1 MGVES
6 PELDEESRSKNVAW
20 LTLLLERRISTVA
33 GVLVVLGGLLAGAAH
48 ADPIDD
54 YIALQMRRQQVPGLS
69 LAVVQ
74 DGRVVKLQG
83 YGFADLELE
92 VPVTPDTV
100 FEIGS
105 ITKQFV
111 AAAIMT
117 LVEQG
122 KINLDEPASS
132 YLSDLP
138 PVWHEVTVRQLLTHT
153 SGIPDFE
160 EILGYG
166 AYRIPTTAQQLIAV
180 AAAKPMDF
188 APGAQWHY
196 SNTGYYLL
204 GLIIEKV
211 SGVPY
216 VTLIEKRILEPAGM
230 TRTRSSVPTEIIAG
244 RASGYALEE
253 RRIANRDAIQP
264 TAVGGAGDLVST
276 TGDLVKWN
284 AMLDAQ
290 SVLATDSYA
299 KMWANQALADGSPS
313 GYGFGW
319 FVSPVRGHRA
329 QEHSGG
335 TAGFSS
341 DILRLPEDRVTVV
354 VLTNSYDA
362 NPVGIARHIAAQFVP
377 SLVYTKIT
385 DTKPPLTRN
394 VFDYYS
400 HRLDPEVYARNLSP
414 EFLEKTRPRW
424 SKGHEFYRSLGPPL
438 GIERVQRDSGD
449 AASSYRY
456 RVRYAETALIV
467 VATIDGKGRIT
478 NLAGAEE

>member
-1 MGVES
+1 MT
-6 PELDEESRSKNVAW
+6 R
-20 LTLLLERRISTVA
+20 LTRLLERRISALA
-33 GVLVVLGGLLAGAAH
+33 GVLVALGGLLAGTAH
-48 ADPIDD
+48 ADLVDD
-54 YIALQMRRQQVPGLS
+54 YVAAQMRRQQVPGLS

-74 DGRVVKLQG
+74 DGRVVKQQG
-83 YGFADLELE
+83 YGFADLELK
-92 VPVTPDTV
+92 VPVTPETV

-111 AAAIMT
+111 AAALMT
-117 LVEQG
+117 LVEEG
-122 KINLDEPASS
+122 KINLDEPASR

-138 PVWHEVTVRQLLTHT
+138 PAWHAVTVRQLLTHT

-166 AYRIPTTAQQLIAV
+166 AYRTPTTAPQLIAV

-188 APGAQWHY
+188 PPGAQWHY

-211 SGVPY
+211 SGAPY
-216 VTLIEKRILEPAGM
+216 VTLIENRILEPAGM

-244 RASGYALEE
+244 RASGYALEDH
-253 RRIANRDAIQP
+253 RIVNRDAIQP

-290 SVLATDSYA
+290 SVLATESYA
-299 KMWANQALADGSPS
+299 QIWSNQALADGSPS

-341 DILRLPEDRVTVV
+341 DILRLPDDRVTVI

-362 NPVGIARHIAAQFVP
+362 NPIGMARHIAAQFVP
-377 SLVYTKIT
+377 SLVYSKIP
-385 DTKPPLTRN
+385 DTKPSLTRK

-400 HRLDPEVYARNLSP
+400 RRLDAEVYAKDLSP
-414 EFLEKTRPRW
+414 EFLEKVRPRW
-424 SKGHEFYRSLGPPL
+424 SKGHDFYRSLGPPL

-449 AASSYRY
+449 AAGSYRY

-467 VATIDGKGRIT
+467 VATINDKGRIT
-478 NLAGAEE
+478 NLAASEE

>member
-1 MGVES
+1 MTG
-6 PELDEESRSKNVAW
+6 
-20 LTLLLERRISTVA
+20 LTRLLERRISALA
-33 GVLVVLGGLLAGAAH
+33 GVLVALGGLLAGTAH
-48 ADPIDD
+48 ADPVDD
-54 YIALQMRRQQVPGLS
+54 YVAAQMRRQQVPGLS

-74 DGRVVKLQG
+74 DGRVVKQQG
-83 YGFADLELE
+83 YGFADLELK
-92 VPVTPDTV
+92 VPVTPETV

-111 AAAIMT
+111 AAAVMT

-122 KINLDEPASS
+122 KINLDEPASK

-138 PVWHEVTVRQLLTHT
+138 SAWCEVTVRQLLTHT

-166 AYRIPTTAQQLIAV
+166 AYRTPTTAQQLISV
-180 AAAKPMDF
+180 AAAKPIDF
-188 APGAQWHY
+188 PPGAQWHY

-204 GLIIEKV
+204 GLVIEKV
-211 SGVPY
+211 GGMPY
-216 VTLIEKRILEPAGM
+216 VALIEKRILEPAGM
-230 TRTRSSVPTEIIAG
+230 TRTRSSTPSEVIAG

-253 RRIANRDAIQP
+253 GRIVNRDAIQP

-290 SVLATDSYA
+290 SVLATESYA
-299 KMWANQALADGSPS
+299 QIWSNQSLADGSPS

-341 DILRLPEDRVTVV
+341 DILRLPDDRVTVI

-362 NPVGIARHIAAQFVP
+362 NPIGMASHIAAQFVP
-377 SLVYTKIT
+377 SLVYAKIP
-385 DTKPPLTRN
+385 DTKPSLTRK

-400 HRLDPEVYARNLSP
+400 RRLDAEVYAKDLSP
-414 EFLEKTRPRW
+414 EFLEKVRPRW
-424 SKGHEFYRSLGPPL
+424 SKGHDFYRSLGPPL
-438 GIERVQRDSGD
+438 GIERVERDAGE
-449 AASSYRY
+449 AANQYRY

-467 VATIDGKGRIT
+467 AATIDGRGRIT

>member
-1 MGVES
+1 VT
-6 PELDEESRSKNVAW
+6 R
-20 LTLLLERRISTVA
+20 LTRLLERRISALA
-33 GVLVVLGGLLAGAAH
+33 GVLVALGGLLAGTAH
-48 ADPIDD
+48 ADLVDD
-54 YIALQMRRQQVPGLS
+54 YVAAQMRRQQVPGLS

-74 DGRVVKLQG
+74 DGRVVKQQG
-83 YGFADLELE
+83 YGFADLELK
-92 VPVTPDTV
+92 VPVTPETV

-111 AAAIMT
+111 AAAVMT

-122 KINLDEPASS
+122 KINLDEPASR

-138 PVWHEVTVRQLLTHT
+138 PAWHAVTVRQLLTHT

-166 AYRIPTTAQQLIAV
+166 AYRTPTTAPQLIAV

-188 APGAQWHY
+188 PPGAQWHY

-211 SGVPY
+211 SGAPY
-216 VTLIEKRILEPAGM
+216 VTLIENRILEPAGM

-244 RASGYALEE
+244 RASGYALEDH
-253 RRIANRDAIQP
+253 RIVNRDAIQP

-290 SVLATDSYA
+290 SVLATESYA
-299 KMWANQALADGSPS
+299 QIWSNQALADGSPS

-341 DILRLPEDRVTVV
+341 DILRLPDDRVTVI

-362 NPVGIARHIAAQFVP
+362 NPIGMARHIAAQFVP
-377 SLVYTKIT
+377 SLVYAKIP
-385 DTKPPLTRN
+385 DTKLPLTRK

-400 HRLDPEVYARNLSP
+400 RRLDAEVYAKDLSP
-414 EFLEKTRPRW
+414 EFLEKVRPRW
-424 SKGHEFYRSLGPPL
+424 SKGHDFYRSLGPPL

-449 AASSYRY
+449 AAGSYRY

-467 VATIDGKGRIT
+467 VATINDKGRIT
-478 NLAGAEE
+478 NLAASEE

>member
-1 MGVES
+1 MKVT
-6 PELDEESRSKNVAW
+6 R
-20 LTLLLERRISTVA
+20 LTRLLERRISALA
-33 GVLVVLGGLLAGAAH
+33 GVLIALGGLLAGTAH
-48 ADPIDD
+48 ADPVDD
-54 YIALQMRRQQVPGLS
+54 YVAAQMRRQQVPGLS

-74 DGRVVKLQG
+74 DGRVVKQQG
-83 YGFADLELE
+83 YGFADLELQ
-92 VPVTPDTV
+92 VPVTPETV

-111 AAAIMT
+111 AAAVMT

-122 KINLDEPASS
+122 KIDLNEPASR

-138 PVWHEVTVRQLLTHT
+138 SAWHEVTVRQLLSHT

-166 AYRIPTTAQQLIAV
+166 AYRTPTTAQQLISV
-180 AAAKPMDF
+180 AAAKPLDF
-188 APGAQWHY
+188 QPGAEWHY

-216 VTLIEKRILEPAGM
+216 VPLIEKRILEPAGM
-230 TRTRSSVPTEIIAG
+230 TRTRSSTPSEVIAG
-244 RASGYALEE
+244 RASGYALEDG
-253 RRIANRDAIQP
+253 RLVNRDAIQP

-290 SVLATDSYA
+290 SVLATESYA
-299 KMWANQALADGSPS
+299 QIWSNQSLADGSLS

-341 DILRLPEDRVTVV
+341 DILRLPDDRVTVI

-362 NPVGIARHIAAQFVP
+362 NPVGMARHIAAQFVP
-377 SLVYTKIT
+377 SLVYAKIP
-385 DTKPPLTRN
+385 DTKPSLSRKLLD
-394 VFDYYS
+394 FYS
-400 HRLDPEVYARNLSP
+400 HRLDPEVYARDLSP
-414 EFLEKTRPRW
+414 EFLEKVRSRW

-438 GIERVQRDSGD
+438 GIERVQRDAGD

-467 VATIDGKGRIT
+467 AATIDGRGRIT
-478 NLAGAEE
+478 NLAGSEE

>member
-1 MGVES
+1 MT
-6 PELDEESRSKNVAW
+6 R
-20 LTLLLERRISTVA
+20 LTRLLERRISALA
-33 GVLVVLGGLLAGAAH
+33 GVLVALGGLLAGTAH
-48 ADPIDD
+48 ADLVDD
-54 YIALQMRRQQVPGLS
+54 YVAAQMRRQQVPGLS

-74 DGRVVKLQG
+74 DGRVVKQQG
-83 YGFADLELE
+83 YGFADLELK
-92 VPVTPDTV
+92 VPVTPETV

-111 AAAIMT
+111 AVALMT
-117 LVEQG
+117 LVEQD
-122 KINLDEPASS
+122 KINLDEPASR

-138 PVWHEVTVRQLLTHT
+138 PAWHAVTVRQLLTHT

-166 AYRIPTTAQQLIAV
+166 AYRTPTTAPQLIAV

-188 APGAQWHY
+188 PPGAQWHY

-211 SGVPY
+211 SGAPY
-216 VTLIEKRILEPAGM
+216 ATLIENRILEPAGM

-244 RASGYALEE
+244 RASGYALEDH
-253 RRIANRDAIQP
+253 RIVNRDAIQP

-290 SVLATDSYA
+290 SVLATESYA
-299 KMWANQALADGSPS
+299 QIWSNQALADGSPS

-341 DILRLPEDRVTVV
+341 DILRLPDDRVTVI

-362 NPVGIARHIAAQFVP
+362 NPIAMARHIAAQFVP
-377 SLVYTKIT
+377 SLVYAKIP
-385 DTKPPLTRN
+385 DTKPPLTRK

-400 HRLDPEVYARNLSP
+400 RRLDAEVYAKDLSP
-414 EFLEKTRPRW
+414 EFLEKVRPRW
-424 SKGHEFYRSLGPPL
+424 SKGHDFYRSLGPPL

-449 AASSYRY
+449 AAGSYRY

-467 VATIDGKGRIT
+467 VATINDKGRIT
-478 NLAGAEE
+478 NLAASEE

>member
-1 MGVES
+1 VT
-6 PELDEESRSKNVAW
+6 R
-20 LTLLLERRISTVA
+20 LTRLLERRISALA
-33 GVLVVLGGLLAGAAH
+33 GVLVALGGLLAGTAH
-48 ADPIDD
+48 ADLVDD
-54 YIALQMRRQQVPGLS
+54 YVAAQMRRQQVPGLS

-74 DGRVVKLQG
+74 DGRVVKQQG
-83 YGFADLELE
+83 YGFADLELK
-92 VPVTPDTV
+92 VPVTPETV

-111 AAAIMT
+111 AAALMT
-117 LVEQG
+117 LVEEG
-122 KINLDEPASS
+122 KINLDEPASR

-138 PVWHEVTVRQLLTHT
+138 PAWHAVTVRQLLTHT

-166 AYRIPTTAQQLIAV
+166 AYRTPTTAPQLIAV

-188 APGAQWHY
+188 PPGAQWHY

-211 SGVPY
+211 SGAPY
-216 VTLIEKRILEPAGM
+216 VTLIENRILEPAGM

-244 RASGYALEE
+244 RASGYALEDH
-253 RRIANRDAIQP
+253 RIVNRDAIQP

-290 SVLATDSYA
+290 SVLATESYA
-299 KMWANQALADGSPS
+299 QIWSNQALADGSPS

-341 DILRLPEDRVTVV
+341 DILRLPDDRVTVI

-362 NPVGIARHIAAQFVP
+362 NPIGMARHIAAQFVP
-377 SLVYTKIT
+377 SLVYAKIP
-385 DTKPPLTRN
+385 DTKLPLTRK

-400 HRLDPEVYARNLSP
+400 RRLDAEVYAKDLSP
-414 EFLEKTRPRW
+414 EFLEKVRPRW
-424 SKGHEFYRSLGPPL
+424 SKGHDFYRALGPPL
-438 GIERVQRDSGD
+438 GIERVERDVGE
-449 AASSYRY
+449 AANQYRY

-478 NLAGAEE
+478 NLAASEE